1 MSKEEPDAKDAAAAA
16 APKGGGGGGMM
27 PLILM
32 VVLMPAISYAMMEFV
47 FLPKIRGIAAE
58 TQVAHAAEEGKG
70 GHKTEHK
77 TEHKAEAKTE
87 HKAEA
92 KHGKGKHG
100 KEGDSKSAF
109 SYDFENVVVNLAGTM
124 GTRYLKTNFT
134 AEGSNADLRTAIEEN
149 KKQLLDVAS
158 TVLGSRTLADL
169 EQPGAKN
176 VIRNDLIANF
186 NQTLKSD
193 LIERIFFSEFVVQ

>member
-32 VVLMPAISYAMMEFV
+32 VVLMPAISYAMMQFV

-70 GHKTEHK
+70 GHK

-158 TVLGSRTLADL
+158 TVLGTRTLADL

>member
-16 APKGGGGGGMM
+16 APKGGGGGMM
-27 PLILM
+27 PLIVM

-47 FLPKIRGIAAE
+47 FIPKIRGIAAE

-77 TEHKAEAKTE
+77 TEHKAEAKP
-87 HKAEA
+87 
-92 KHGKGKHG
+92 KGKHG
-100 KEGDSKSAF
+100 KEAEGKSGF

-158 TVLGSRTLADL
+158 SVLGSRTLADL

>member
-16 APKGGGGGGMM
+16 AAAPKGGGGGMM

-58 TQVAHAAEEGKG
+58 AQVAHAAEEGKG
-70 GHKTEHK
+70 GHKTEH
-77 TEHKAEAKTE
+77 KTE

>member
-1 MSKEEPDAKDAAAAA
+1 MSKEEPDAKDAAAA
-16 APKGGGGGGMM
+16 PKGGGGGMM

-70 GHKTEHK
+70 GHK

>member
-1 MSKEEPDAKDAAAAA
+1 MSKEEPDAKDAAAA
-16 APKGGGGGGMM
+16 PNGGGGGMM

-70 GHKTEHK
+70 GHK

>member
-70 GHKTEHK
+70 GHK

>member
-1 MSKEEPDAKDAAAAA
+1 MSKEEPDAKDAAAA
-16 APKGGGGGGMM
+16 PKGGGSMM
-27 PLILM
+27 PLIVV

-47 FLPKIRGIAAE
+47 LIPKIRGIAAE
-58 TQVAHAAEEGKG
+58 AHVAQESTGE
-70 GHKTEHK
+70 HKTEHK
-77 TEHKAEAKTE
+77 TE
-87 HKAEA
+87 A
-92 KHGKGKHG
+92 KHDKAAKGGKSKHG
-100 KEGDSKSAF
+100 KEAEGKSGF
-109 SYDFENVVVNLAGTM
+109 NYDFENVVVNLAGTM

-134 AEGSNADLRTAIEEN
+134 AEGSNPDLRTAIEEN

-158 TVLGSRTLADL
+158 SVLGSRTLADL

>member
-27 PLILM
+27 PLIVM
-32 VVLMPAISYAMMEFV
+32 IVLMPAISYAMMQFV
-47 FLPKIRGIAAE
+47 FIPKIRGIAAE
-58 TQVAHAAEEGKG
+58 TQVAHAAEDGKG
-70 GHKTEHK
+70 GHKTEH
-77 TEHKAEAKTE
+77 KTE

-100 KEGDSKSAF
+100 KEGDAKSGF
-109 SYDFENVVVNLAGTM
+109 SYDFENVVVNLSGTM

-134 AEGSNADLRTAIEEN
+134 AEGSNPDLRTAIEEN

-158 TVLGSRTLADL
+158 SVLGSRTLADL